1 MVEVS
6 GYLWDLLYLFFLSQ
20 IDNIGFQVNLVKG
33 IFIAL
38 LRDNNWKIDKKNW
51 QKINSHGKKYI
62 RFKWIRLDSYGFIR
76 LDLREMFFNYFSE
89 DLIAVVS
96 ILAFVNTFIRKVIVL
111 ILCWLLILNDN
122 VACICNE

>member
-1 MVEVS
+1 M
-6 GYLWDLLYLFFLSQ
+6 
-20 IDNIGFQVNLVKG
+20 
-33 IFIAL
+33 
-38 LRDNNWKIDKKNW
+38 
-51 QKINSHGKKYI
+51 
-62 RFKWIRLDSYGFIR
+62 DSPGYGFIR
-76 LDLREMFFNYFSE
+76 LDLREMFFNYFPE